1 MKTLQYEGGSLLL
14 TREEDSDEMP
24 RSPSWRGQSI
34 SAVSSSFTL
43 EKKTKKNNNNN
54 VCAYAEGPKFRIVQQ
69 TCNQIDQPSMV
80 VIKGAEWLAVDGI
93 YMYIYVIGYKNVLW
107 SI

>member
-1 MKTLQYEGGSLLL
+1 MRCPVLRHGGDRASQQC
-14 TREEDSDEMP
+14 P
-24 RSPSWRGQSI
+24 RVLPSK
-34 SAVSSSFTL
+34 
-43 EKKTKKNNNNN
+43 KKTKKNNNNN

-93 YMYIYVIGYKNVLW
+93 YMYIYVIGYKNVL
-107 SI
+107 